1 MSSHHLPLVYACSGC
16 SSVAQAANR
25 LAVDLDRAGRAEM
38 SCISGVGGGVHALV
52 KTARS
57 GRPILALDGC
67 ALACVKAC
75 LATAGVTADIH
86 LILNQ
91 HGARKR
97 YHADCG
103 EDELAAAA
111 VLVDEAVETLQ
122 RKVDAAEAAQA
133 TQVADAAQAVSPVRV

>member
-1 MSSHHLPLVYACSGC
+1 MSSRHLPLVYACSGC

-25 LAVDLDRAGRAEM
+25 LAVDLDRSGRAEM

-67 ALACVKAC
+67 ALACVSAC
-75 LATAGVTADIH
+75 LATAGVSADVH

-91 HGARKR
+91 LGARKR
-97 YHADCG
+97 YHADCS

-111 VLVDEAVETLQ
+111 ALVDEAVDTLQ
-122 RKVDAAEAAQA
+122 RKIDAAGAAEP
-133 TQVADAAQAVSPVRV
+133 AALSAAAS